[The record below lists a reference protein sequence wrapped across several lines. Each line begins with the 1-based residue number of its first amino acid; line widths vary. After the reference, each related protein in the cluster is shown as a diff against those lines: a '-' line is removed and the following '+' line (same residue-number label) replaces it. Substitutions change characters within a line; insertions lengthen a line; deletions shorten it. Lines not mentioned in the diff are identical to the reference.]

1 MAPAPAPRQG
11 GGSTSAIGRRRDRA
25 RSSGTDSYRE
35 RRREI
40 ARVAAQVF
48 NQKGF
53 RGTSLGAVAAALGT
67 DRASLYYYIASKE
80 ELFDEV
86 VREATEA
93 NVATAEAIG
102 SSGAPAA
109 EKLRTLVRELMASY
123 ARNYPLQYVYI
134 RENLSHVAPERS
146 AWSQHMRGLNRRY
159 EECVVAIVQE
169 GIDDGTFRPLAS
181 ARVVAYGILGM
192 VGWTNR
198 WFVPDRSRET
208 ADQIGSAYAEMV
220 LAGLRA

>member
-1 MAPAPAPRQG
+1 MPASRQS

-25 RSSGTDSYRE
+25 RKSGTDSYQE

-48 NQKGF
+48 NREGF

-93 NVATAEAIG
+93 NVATAEAVR
-102 SSGAPAA
+102 SSDAPAA
-109 EKLRTLVRELMASY
+109 EKLRTLIQELMASY
-123 ARNYPLQYVYI
+123 AKNYPLQYVYI
-134 RENLSHVAPERS
+134 RENLNHVAPERS
-146 AWSQHMRGLNRRY
+146 AWSQHMKGLNKRY
-159 EECVVAIVQE
+159 EECVVDIVQE
-169 GIDDGTFRPLAS
+169 GIDEGAFRPLAS
-181 ARVVAYGILGM
+181 ARVIAFGILGM

-198 WFVPDRSRET
+198 WFVPDRSSEN

-220 LAGLRA
+220 LAGLRT